1 MLLSSDGWYTNDELF
16 AMTAVVGITVAVSR
30 DLSPDEPIVVV
41 AGLRDPIDK
50 LTELLP
56 IGTQTYCYS
65 WPMTAFGVGPATPV
79 VFCRLP

>member
-1 MLLSSDGWYTNDELF
+1 
-16 AMTAVVGITVAVSR
+16 MTAVVGITVAVSR

-65 WPMTAFGVGPATPV
+65 
-79 VFCRLP
+79 